1 MQSASTVHYP
11 DKLRLRVPRGLPDAL
26 RLAARQRHTTP
37 AEWARQ
43 ALLRSLE
50 AEGVQLSTLETASE
64 TQGGASNP
72 KPIKQLG
79 THRAE

>member
-11 DKLRLRVPRGLPDAL
+11 DKIRLRVPRGLPDAL

-43 ALLRSLE
+43 ALLRGL
-50 AEGVQLSTLETASE
+50 
-64 TQGGASNP
+64 
-72 KPIKQLG
+72 
-79 THRAE
+79 